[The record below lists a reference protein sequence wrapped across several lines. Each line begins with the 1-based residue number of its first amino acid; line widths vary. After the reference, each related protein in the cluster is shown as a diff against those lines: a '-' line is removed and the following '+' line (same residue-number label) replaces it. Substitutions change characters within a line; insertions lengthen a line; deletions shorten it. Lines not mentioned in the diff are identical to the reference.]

1 MNNLF
6 RLLVVGCLCAFAVLF
21 VAVGMARNVGALLA
35 PVHLLLFLL
44 TAALYLT
51 PVFVAQYRGCEA
63 TVKIALVDVFL
74 GWTILGWFA
83 AFGWAISGK
92 IRTLPPAAAPP
103 PVHPLPSH

>member
-6 RLLVVGCLCAFAVLF
+6 RLLVVGCLCACAFLF

-35 PVHLLLFLL
+35 PVQLLLLLL
-44 TAALYLT
+44 TVALYLS
-51 PVFVAQYRGCEA
+51 PIAVALYRGCEA

-83 AFGWAISGK
+83 AFGWAVSGK
-92 IRTLPPAAAPP
+92 TRTLPPAPAPP